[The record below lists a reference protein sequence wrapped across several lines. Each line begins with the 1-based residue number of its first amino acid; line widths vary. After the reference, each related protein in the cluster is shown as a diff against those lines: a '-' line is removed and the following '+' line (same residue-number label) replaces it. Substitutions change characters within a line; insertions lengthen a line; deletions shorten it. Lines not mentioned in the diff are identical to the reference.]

1 MPIPM
6 AIFPVVV
13 SAESPA
19 PVGVEDED
27 EEDDEDSDESEDDDE
42 GEVIGVVRTLVAVEV
57 AVDAV
62 VVVDDGWVM
71 LK

>member
-1 MPIPM
+1 M
-6 AIFPVVV
+6 AIFSVVV
-13 SAESPA
+13 SAESAA

-27 EEDDEDSDESEDDDE
+27 EEDDDDGDESEDDDE
-42 GEVIGVVRTLVAVEV
+42 GEVIGVLKTFVAVEV

-62 VVVDDGWVM
+62 VVVDDGSVM